1 MKPASCTPNSLTKR
15 EARIFGTVPSAALA
29 RTTHGAVAR
38 FDVSATFRGQS
49 AFFQV
54 YYDDALGSATGAAL
68 ADGVLAQCDADYEAI
83 YEIFGSVMPPLP
95 MTCIVST
102 FGDAMG
108 GGYHYS
114 CLDNVLY
121 VTGQALAP
129 PNTPDVA
136 TALAVL
142 VAEEVEVFSAAQGL
156 GWNCGDTNGEGL
168 SRVLAEEL
176 YSGVLDYFHTAD
188 AWLDS
193 SRPDYVSNGVGNDT
207 DPFSNGCSVVFLYY
221 LRYILGYEWGTIVQA
236 GGSTLEQTYQNLTGS
251 TGGYTAL
258 RQCVDPLFPPGS
270 PSGLTTD
277 NPFPVFDYY
286 AAAVTLMDRSFLETV
301 PGA

>member
-1 MKPASCTPNSLTKR
+1 MTPPCPAHLPMKR
-15 EARIFGTVPSAALA
+15 EARVFGTGPPAVLA
-29 RTTHGAVAR
+29 QTADGAVAR
-38 FDVSATFRGQS
+38 FDVSATLRGQS
-49 AFFQV
+49 AFFKV
-54 YYDDALGSATGAAL
+54 YYDDALGADTGGAL

-83 YEIFGSVMPPLP
+83 YEIFGSVTPPLP

-176 YSGVLDYFHTAD
+176 YPGVLDYFHKAD
-188 AWLDS
+188 KWLDS
-193 SRPDYVSNGVGNDT
+193 SRPNYVSNGVGNDS
-207 DPFSNGCSVVFLYY
+207 DPVSNGCSVVFLYY
-221 LRYILGYEWGTIVQA
+221 LRYILGYEWVTIVQA
-236 GGSTLEQTYQNLTGS
+236 GGSTLEQTYQNLTGN
-251 TGGYTAL
+251 TGGYSAL

-286 AAAVTLMDRSFLETV
+286 AASVSLMDRSFREV
-301 PGA
+301 PPGA

>member
-1 MKPASCTPNSLTKR
+1 MTPAPCSAHSLMKR
-15 EARIFGTVPSAALA
+15 EARVYGTGPRAVLAPAAV
-29 RTTHGAVAR
+29 GAVAR

-49 AFFQV
+49 AAFEV
-54 YYDDALGSATGAAL
+54 YFDDALGAATGGAL
-68 ADGVLAQCDADYEAI
+68 ADGVLARCDTDYEAI
-83 YEIFGSVMPPLP
+83 YQIFGSVTPPLP

-102 FGDAMG
+102 FGQTK

-121 VTGQALAP
+121 VTGETLAP

-156 GWNCGDTNGEGL
+156 GWNWI

-176 YSGVLDYFHTAD
+176 YPGVLDYFHTAD
-188 AWLDS
+188 IWLDS
-193 SRPDYVSNGVGNDT
+193 DRPDYVSNGVGNDQ
-207 DPFSNGCSVVFLYY
+207 DPLSNGCSVVFLYY
-221 LRYILGYEWGTIVQA
+221 LHYILGYEWESIVQA
-236 GGSTLEQTYQNLTGS
+236 GGSTLEQTYKNLTGS
-251 TGGYTAL
+251 TGGYSAL
-258 RQCVDPLFPPGS
+258 RHCVDPLFPPGS

-277 NPFPVFDYY
+277 NPFPIFDYY
-286 AAAVTLMDRSFLETV
+286 AATVPLMDRSFLEIP